1 MQCSFVYNNADHSCT
16 TMAPPRVGDSKKKLM
31 TLSLCLNGFVDRY
44 FFRECEFD
52 ESPRVFVDV
61 DLPVRLFALQLLT
74 VYL

>member
-16 TMAPPRVGDSKKKLM
+16 TMAPPRVGVSKKLV
-31 TLSLCLNGFVDRY
+31 TLSFCLNGFVVRY

-61 DLPVRLFALQLLT
+61 DIPVRLFALQLLT